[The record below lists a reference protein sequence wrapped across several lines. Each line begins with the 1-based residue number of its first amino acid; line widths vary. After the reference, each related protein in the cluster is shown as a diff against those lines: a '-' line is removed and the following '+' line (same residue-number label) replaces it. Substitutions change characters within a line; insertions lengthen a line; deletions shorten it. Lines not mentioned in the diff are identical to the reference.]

1 MWTCAKCARK
11 IDPSFEVCWACGTSR
26 DGVEDPSF
34 VPADAPTPEA
44 SPLDL
49 DMPAGDQPIP
59 EATPT
64 ANGDLVD
71 AYWALDIMQAKFLA
85 DKLSEQGIPAVS
97 DTHDMH
103 DALGSMR
110 SGPKVWVRAA
120 DLPRAKAWLEAYD
133 LQYKTEHGEPD
144 RD

>member
-1 MWTCAKCARK
+1 MWTCAKCGRK
-11 IDPSFEVCWACGTSR
+11 VDPSFDVCWACGTSR

-34 VPADAPTPEA
+34 VPADAPALES

-59 EATPT
+59 DVSTP
-64 ANGDLVD
+64 ASGDLVD

-85 DKLSEQGIPAVS
+85 DQLSEQGIPAVS

-133 LQYKTEHGEPD
+133 LQFKTEHGEPD
-144 RD
+144 RN